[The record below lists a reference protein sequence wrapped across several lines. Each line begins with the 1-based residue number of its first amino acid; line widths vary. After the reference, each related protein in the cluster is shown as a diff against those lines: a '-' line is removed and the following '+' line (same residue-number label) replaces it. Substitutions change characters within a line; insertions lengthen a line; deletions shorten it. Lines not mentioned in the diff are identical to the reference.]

1 MPIKRHEVGPRM
13 SQVVVHNKIAYLAG
27 QVAMG
32 AKGKPVKEQTQDILN
47 AIDKHLLAAGTDKSK
62 LITTNIWLSDISK
75 FAEMNEVWDKWVSP
89 GNTPARATVE
99 ARLAAPEFTVEIM
112 VTAAID

>member
-1 MPIKRHEVGPRM
+1 MSIKLIEAGPRM
-13 SQVVVHNKIAYLAG
+13 AQVVIHNKVAYLAG
-27 QVAMG
+27 QVAQG
-32 AKGKPVKEQTQDILN
+32 AKGESVAAQTQDILN
-47 AIDKHLLAAGTDKSK
+47 TIDKHLKSAGTDKSK

-75 FAEMNEVWDKWVSP
+75 FAEMNAVWDKWVSP

-99 ARLAAPEFTVEIM
+99 AKLAAPEFTVEIM

>member
-1 MPIKRHEVGPRM
+1 MPVKRIEAGPRM
-13 SQVVVHNKIAYLAG
+13 SQVVIHGGIAYLAG
-27 QVAMG
+27 QVAQG
-32 AKGKPVKEQTQDILN
+32 AKGKPVADQTQDILN
-47 AIDKHLLAAGTDKSK
+47 TIDKLLKSAGTDKSK

-75 FAEMNEVWDKWVSP
+75 FAEMNAVWDKWVSP

-99 ARLAAPEFTVEIM
+99 AKLAAPEFTVEIM

>member
-1 MPIKRHEVGPRM
+1 MSLKRHEAGPRM

-47 AIDKHLLAAGTDKSK
+47 TIDKLLKAAGTDKTK
-62 LITTNIWLSDISK
+62 LITTNIWLADITK

-99 ARLAAPEFTVEIM
+99 AKLATPDFNVEIM